1 MDYHLGMKHTS
12 LWRLFKD
19 IKMFSVER
27 EEKWA
32 GNITMYS
39 LFSTTLKYVYMWV
52 CVVYVCLNT
61 HIKVLNYIKEIH
73 WTVNRESWIVD
84 FNSLFYI
91 SQYVSVF

>member
-61 HIKVLNYIKEIH
+61 HIKVLNYIKESFLTFILKPGQKILIL
-73 WTVNRESWIVD
+73 N
-84 FNSLFYI
+84 NYK
-91 SQYVSVF
+91 